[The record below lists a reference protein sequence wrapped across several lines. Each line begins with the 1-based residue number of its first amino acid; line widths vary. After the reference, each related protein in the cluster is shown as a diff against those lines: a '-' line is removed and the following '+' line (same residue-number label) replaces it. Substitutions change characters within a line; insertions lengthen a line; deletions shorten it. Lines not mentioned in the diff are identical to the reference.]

1 VSDPYKRCGCTELV
15 DGKRRQLGKGCPLLR
30 RADGT
35 WNPRH
40 GTWTF
45 AMSVAGKSGKRK
57 QVVKGG
63 YASKKEAAAAR
74 DVLRDRVRRGVTVED
89 VTVEV
94 FLAEWLRTKQDI
106 KRSTHRSYDIHCRK
120 HLVPHLGHL
129 ILSELRVAHAADALA
144 EVPGSDANRQRVRAT
159 LRSALSDAVR
169 QGLAMV
175 NVAGLVK
182 LPSEKRPK
190 AQVWTDERVIRWR
203 EAVAR
208 LEASDATGSDL
219 EALEKAAMTPSA
231 VMVWTPAQL
240 GVFLD
245 QAADDRLSAMLHV
258 IAHRGLRRGEA
269 CGLRWVD
276 IDLDAGTL
284 TVSTQI
290 VQLGWA
296 PVEDDPKSDAGGRTI
311 ALDAGTVA
319 VLRAHRKR
327 QLEDRLE
334 WGSAW
339 VDSGRVFTR
348 EDGSELHPASITDRF
363 HQISD
368 AAGLPP
374 IRLHDLRHGAASLML
389 AAGVDMKIVSE
400 TLGHSSL
407 GITSDTYT
415 SVFPQVAAAAAEATA
430 AMVPRARS
438 GTDNDTIHT
447 HSHPGDGPKTGLTW
461 SNGGPPGD
469 RTPNPRISVLSL
481 VPLVIDWRYPP
492 WAAQTAHLLC
502 SFLVISYGQLVLLIG
517 GKCGV
522 RSCSQ
527 HEGPA
532 APSRRPGCALPGR
545 TPGGNIL
552 REPPAGYARLAP
564 RWVVW

>member
-1 VSDPYKRCGCTELV
+1 MSDPYKRCGCTELV

-40 GTWTF
+40 GSWTF
-45 AMSVAGKSGKRK
+45 ALSAAGRGGRRK

-63 YASKKEAAAAR
+63 YSSQKEALAAR
-74 DVLRDRVRRGVTVED
+74 DVLRDRVRRGVAVED
-89 VTVEV
+89 VKVDV
-94 FLAEWLRTKQDI
+94 YLPEWARTKTDI
-106 KRSTHRSYDIHCRK
+106 KRSTQRSYGIHVTK
-120 HLVPHLGHL
+120 YLVPHLGHL
-129 ILSELRVAHAADALA
+129 SLSELRVAHVADCLA

-169 QGLAMV
+169 QGLMLINPAS
-175 NVAGLVK
+175 LVK
-182 LPSEKRPK
+182 LPSGKRPK
-190 AQVWTDERVIRWR
+190 ALVWTAERVTRWR
-203 EAVAR
+203 EANER
-208 LEASDATGSDL
+208 LEGDATG
-219 EALEKAAMTPSA
+219 EALAALERAAQPPSA
-231 VMVWTPAQL
+231 VMVWTPQQL
-240 GVFLD
+240 GAFLD
-245 QAADDRLSAMLHV
+245 AAADDRLYALFHL
-258 IAHRGLRRGEA
+258 IAYRGLRRGEA

-284 TVSTQI
+284 TVAKQI

-296 PVEDDPKSDAGGRTI
+296 PIEDDPKSDAGGRTV
-311 ALDAGTVA
+311 ALDAATVA

-327 QLEDRLE
+327 QLEDRMQ

-469 RTPNPRISVLSL
+469 RTPNPRIKS
-481 VPLVIDWRYPP
+481 P
-492 WAAQTAHLLC
+492 LLC
-502 SFLVISYGQLVLLIG
+502 
-517 GKCGV
+517 
-522 RSCSQ
+522 
-527 HEGPA
+527 
-532 APSRRPGCALPGR
+532 
-545 TPGGNIL
+545 
-552 REPPAGYARLAP
+552 RLS
-564 RWVVW
+564 